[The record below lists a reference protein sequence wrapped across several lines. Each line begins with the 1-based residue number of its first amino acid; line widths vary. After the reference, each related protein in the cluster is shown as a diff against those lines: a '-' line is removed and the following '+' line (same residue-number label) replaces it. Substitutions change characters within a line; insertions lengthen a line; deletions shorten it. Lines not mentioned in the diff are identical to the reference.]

1 MGYKEEQA
9 ILNQQTEVPC
19 PGGGKDQRCKMGDI
33 IGKSSLKTSKG
44 EYKFKSSDQ
53 YKAKDAIKK
62 LIQRQEKFDK
72 EVENMQKQL
81 IRDVEKLQDNFGKA
95 FSNILVS
102 ADKISKG

>member
-19 PGGGKDQRCKMGDI
+19 PGGGRAQRCKMGDI
-33 IGKSSLKTSKG
+33 IGKSSLRTSKG

>member
-19 PGGGKDQRCKMGDI
+19 PGGGRDQRCKMGDI
-33 IGKSSLKTSKG
+33 IGKSSLRTSKG

>member
-19 PGGGKDQRCKMGDI
+19 PGGGRDQRCKMGDI
-33 IGKSSLKTSKG
+33 IGKSSLRTSKG

-81 IRDVEKLQDNFGKA
+81 IRDVEKLQDNLGKA